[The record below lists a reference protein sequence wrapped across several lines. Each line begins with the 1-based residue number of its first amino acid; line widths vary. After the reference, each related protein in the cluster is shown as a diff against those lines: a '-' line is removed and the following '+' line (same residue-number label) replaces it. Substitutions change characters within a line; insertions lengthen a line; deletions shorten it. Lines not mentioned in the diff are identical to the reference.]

1 MRLMAAGVVTEWDEH
16 GGYGTVRDEDSGA
29 EHFFHCTAITDGSRT
44 IDVGATVTF
53 EVVAGRL
60 GRWEATN
67 IEKHPSE
74 SSPPE
79 R

>member
-1 MRLMAAGVVTEWDEH
+1 MATGAVATWDEH
-16 GGYGTVRDEDSGA
+16 GGYGTVTVDDTGA

-44 IDVGATVTF
+44 IEVGQRVTF

-60 GRWEATN
+60 GRWEAEN
-67 IEKHPSE
+67 IEKVPSE
-74 SSPPE
+74 PSSSE

>member
-1 MRLMAAGVVTEWDEH
+1 LVVEWDER
-16 GGYGTVRDEDSGA
+16 GGYGTVRADDGT
-29 EHFFHCTAITDGSRT
+29 EHFFHCTQLVDGSRT
-44 IDVGATVTF
+44 TEVGQRVTF
-53 EVVAGRL
+53 DVVAGRL

-74 SSPPE
+74 IAPPE